1 MIRKAD
7 FKEVVRGYLNGVG
20 YFVAIENLTEDS
32 SIYSNIKKLK
42 IKKGWIYRI
51 EHVKDDIYE
60 LIDFQ
65 YGNSCLT
72 IVGEKLGE
80 HIFEHYLRL
89 VTTLH
94 EEIYAYMEQS
104 FTKNQLSNL
113 NESNFEFIYLSN
125 EEVVVKLRYMD
136 LPLLSDYS
144 REYVKNMVIPVLC
157 ASVVVQEYRIEVSQQ
172 SDVRTKAVFDFNEEL
187 AALAIYHEGNIERV

>member
-104 FTKNQLSNL
+104 FTKNQLNNL

-187 AALAIYHEGNIERV
+187 AALAIYHEGNIERL